1 MSGRVANTGPTFGVT
16 TVASDFRGRRRLGR
30 FCRRHHVRSVSSEI
44 STPSFASDC
53 TSSASDAPARRSAI
67 NTSRYG
73 SKAVN
78 RWERGRRPAATSWA
92 NFSASPVKPA
102 TVGSPTTGETSG
114 KPLPPSCAVSGSVAW
129 KAGDVPVESGAS
141 ESCSPAD
148 AGPLVVCMPVKYGA
162 WPGRAMGAP
171 RSGSKPKGLDV
182 GVLTYGFLWF
192 FLSEVSSLK
201 LLLPWCGLVL
211 RWFVGRQLRL
221 LRWVQSVVEL
231 GSIDSL
237 AWFGRLGG
245 VILGFGNRSSITLS
259 EFDWFGGGGC

>member
-1 MSGRVANTGPTFGVT
+1 MSGRVANTVPTFGVT

-44 STPSFASDC
+44 STPNFASDC

-148 AGPLVVCMPVKYGA
+148 AGPLVVCMPVKYRA
-162 WPGRAMGAP
+162 RPGRAMGAS
-171 RSGSKPKGLDV
+171 RSESKPKGLDV
-182 GVLTYGFLWF
+182 GVPDHCFILILACSHEDLDTLIAG
-192 FLSEVSSLK
+192 SRKEAVVPSSL
-201 LLLPWCGLVL
+201 
-211 RWFVGRQLRL
+211 RL
-221 LRWVQSVVEL
+221 
-231 GSIDSL
+231 DL
-237 AWFGRLGG
+237 AESRSG
-245 VILGFGNRSSITLS
+245 VARSRRSSFS
-259 EFDWFGGGGC
+259 GRDSGGREEGGSRC

>member
-1 MSGRVANTGPTFGVT
+1 MSGRVANTVPTFGVT

-44 STPSFASDC
+44 STPNFASDC

-148 AGPLVVCMPVKYGA
+148 AGPLVVCMPVKYRA
-162 WPGRAMGAP
+162 RPGRAMGA
-171 RSGSKPKGLDV
+171 SWSESKPKGLDV
-182 GVLTYGFLWF
+182 GVPDHCFILILACSHEDLDTLIAG
-192 FLSEVSSLK
+192 SRKEAVVPSSL
-201 LLLPWCGLVL
+201 
-211 RWFVGRQLRL
+211 RL
-221 LRWVQSVVEL
+221 
-231 GSIDSL
+231 DL
-237 AWFGRLGG
+237 AESRSG
-245 VILGFGNRSSITLS
+245 VARSRRSSFS
-259 EFDWFGGGGC
+259 GRDSGGREEGGSRC